1 MGRVLGVLAGSFAL
15 VVAWGLIISLPVMLL
30 WNWCLVPAVP
40 GLVELGWLQSWGV
53 YVLCNLLFKSSA
65 AVKQG

>member
-1 MGRVLGVLAGSFAL
+1 MNKVFTVMAAAAAL

-40 GLVELGWLQSWGV
+40 LLDEIGWLQAWGI
-53 YVLCNLLFKSSA
+53 YLLFALLFKSSA
-65 AVKQG
+65 EVKPD